1 MKDLILAVAPI
12 YNTDGNE
19 RVSKTNRPGQVG
31 PEEGMGQRANARGLD
46 LNRDFIKLE
55 APETRGLVRFLNE
68 WNPHLFID
76 THTTN
81 GSYHRYMVTYEGPK
95 NPAGDPK
102 VIGFMRQTF
111 FPELNAAFEKA
122 DRSQGVLL
130 REFQP
135 RPYAVDVLSGRGAI
149 WHDLRRV

>member
-1 MKDLILAVAPI
+1 MILAVAPI

-55 APETRGLVRFLNE
+55 APETRGLVKFFND

-81 GSYHRYMVTYEGPK
+81 GSHHRYTITYEGPK
-95 NPAGDPK
+95 NPAGDP
-102 VIGFMRQTF
+102 G
-111 FPELNAAFEKA
+111 
-122 DRSQGVLL
+122 
-130 REFQP
+130 
-135 RPYAVDVLSGRGAI
+135 
-149 WHDLRRV
+149 